1 MTRRPP
7 RSTRTD
13 TLFPDTTLFR
23 SPFVHLRERLDRGKL
38 ARGQEG
44 SLPAALVLNFRLPR
58 HAAGEHAEKLG
69 FDGHRSRFRLFS
81 EPRRQD
87 RVGGTRPAVPV
98 ALHIVGHGP
107 QPRRLFA
114 RHLRFMCAPWLA
126 ARRFVMGAR
135 PLIVTIRL
143 PPQSIDAPRGRLI
156 VVYIGDR
163 REFPGAVIDQP
174 PPWLRDQLPAVAV

>member
-1 MTRRPP
+1 MSDVFFFFFSSRRRHTRC
-7 RSTRTD
+7 
-13 TLFPDTTLFR
+13 
-23 SPFVHLRERLDRGKL
+23 
-38 ARGQEG
+38 
-44 SLPAALVLNFRLPR
+44 ALVTGVQTCALP
-58 HAAGEHAEKLG
+58 
-69 FDGHRSRFRLFS
+69 
-81 EPRRQD
+81 
-87 RVGGTRPAVPV
+87 
-98 ALHIVGHGP
+98 IYGP

-174 PPWLRDQLPAVAV
+174 PPWLRDQLPAVAASALLDRKRTRLNSSHLCDSRMP

>member
-1 MTRRPP
+1 MRI
-7 RSTRTD
+7 SD
-13 TLFPDTTLFR
+13 WSSDVCSSDL
-23 SPFVHLRERLDRGKL
+23 
-38 ARGQEG
+38 
-44 SLPAALVLNFRLPR
+44 
-58 HAAGEHAEKLG
+58 
-69 FDGHRSRFRLFS
+69 
-81 EPRRQD
+81 
-87 RVGGTRPAVPV
+87 PAVPV

-156 VVYIGDR
+156 VEYIGDR
-163 REFPGAVIDQP
+163 REFPGAVIEQP
-174 PPWLRDQLPAVAV
+174 PPWLVDQLPAVAVKASGSASCRERGRQDG